1 MSLEEQLATLK
12 SHLNTAEQEYLSLK
26 SGRKSAAPRFRKT
39 LMNIKTGS
47 HGMRA
52 GATAYV
58 RELPTKSRK
67 AKVEPVEPEPEPEPA
82 EEQPAQ
88 EHKTVCAIKPEKS
101 KRAPRKKPAPTC
113 KTLQVIEE

>member
-26 SGRKSAAPRFRKT
+26 SGRKSAAPRFRKA
-39 LMNIKTGS
+39 LMNIKVGS

-67 AKVEPVEPEPEPEPA
+67 AAEPKVVEPEPVEPELKVT
-82 EEQPAQ
+82 Q
-88 EHKTVCAIKPEKS
+88 EHNTLCSIKPEKS
-101 KRAPRKKPAPTC
+101 IRAPRKKKPVILD
-113 KTLQVIEE
+113 TLPE

>member
-12 SHLNTAEQEYLSLK
+12 SHLATTEQEYLSLK
-26 SGRKSAAPRFRKT
+26 SGRKSAAPRLRKA

-67 AKVEPVEPEPEPEPA
+67 VVAEPEPDLEPA
-82 EEQPAQ
+82 EEP
-88 EHKTVCAIKPEKS
+88 VCAIKPEKS
-101 KRAPRKKPAPTC
+101 KRAPRKKKPVILD
-113 KTLQVIEE
+113 TLPE

>member
-26 SGRKSAAPRFRKT
+26 SGRKSAAPRFRKA

-67 AKVEPVEPEPEPEPA
+67 AAEPKVVEPEPA

-101 KRAPRKKPAPTC
+101 KRAPRKKKPVILD
-113 KTLQVIEE
+113 TLPE